1 MSRASAIHSDVIS
14 DITKPLRPRRIEV
27 LNGAERRRR
36 WPDEVRLAIIAEA
49 LEPGAVVSHV
59 ARRHDLSPSQL
70 FGWLKKLRA
79 EMAASADAAQRETAT
94 PLFAPA
100 VLDAAPCP
108 VRQEVPEAG
117 SIEIVIGRAT
127 VRVRG
132 AVDEKTLATVLQALK
147 VRA

>member
-1 MSRASAIHSDVIS
+1 MPHGSAIHSDVIS
-14 DITKPLRPRRIEV
+14 DVSKPHRPRRIEV
-27 LNGAERRRR
+27 LNGVEGRRR

-79 EMAASADAAQRETAT
+79 EMAASADAVQRETAT
-94 PLFAPA
+94 PMFAPA
-100 VLDAAPCP
+100 VLDAAPCSQ
-108 VRQEVPEAG
+108 RQEIPETG

-132 AVDEKTLATVLQALK
+132 IVDEKTLATVLQALK
-147 VRA
+147 VRT

>member
-1 MSRASAIHSDVIS
+1 MTRDHAIHNDVIS
-14 DITKPLRPRRIEV
+14 DVTKPHRPRRIEV
-27 LNGAERRRR
+27 LNGDERRRR

-49 LEPGAVVSHV
+49 LEPGVVVSHV

-79 EMAASADAAQRETAT
+79 EMAAPQEPDA
-94 PLFAPA
+94 PMFAPA
-100 VLDAAPCP
+100 VLDTAPRP
-108 VRQEVPEAG
+108 VRQESSEAG

-132 AVDEKTLATVLQALK
+132 AVDEKVLTTVLQTLK

>member
-1 MSRASAIHSDVIS
+1 MTRDRAIHNDVVSDV
-14 DITKPLRPRRIEV
+14 TNLHRPRRIEV
-27 LNGAERRRR
+27 LNGDERRRR

-79 EMAASADAAQRETAT
+79 EMAAPREPDA
-94 PLFAPA
+94 PMFAPA
-100 VLDAAPCP
+100 VFDARPGP
-108 VRQEVPEAG
+108 MRQEVPETG
-117 SIEIVIGRAT
+117 SIEIVIGRAR

-132 AVDEKTLATVLQALK
+132 AVDEKVLATVLQTLK